1 MRKIKIISCNFAEE
15 NIITKKN
22 NNMKAVLNIV
32 LAAIAVFLLYIC
44 YESVMGPVRFEE
56 EKNFRDKAVQA
67 RLLDIRKAQ
76 AEYSNTHDRQYTDNF
91 DSLIYFVKNQ
101 KLPLVF
107 KKGVLTDAQLEN
119 GLTEAKAIAIINKAK
134 KTGKTD
140 ELKKYDLDPEKFSRD
155 TTWVAVMDTIFP
167 KGFNADSL
175 RYVPFGGGK
184 QFEMDTLTQV
194 ARSGAPIC
202 LLEVKTPY
210 EVYLGD
216 LDKQEIINLKDQQ
229 QQLNKYCGLKI
240 GDLETA
246 NNNAGNW
253 E

>member
-1 MRKIKIISCNFAEE
+1 
-15 NIITKKN
+15 
-22 NNMKAVLNIV
+22 MKTVLNIV

-56 EKNFRDKAVQA
+56 EKNFRDKVVQA

-107 KKGVLTDAQLEN
+107 KKGVLSDAQLEN
-119 GLTEAKAIAIINKAK
+119 GLTEAKAMAIINKAK
-134 KTGKTD
+134 KTGKYD
-140 ELKKYDLDPEKFSRD
+140 EVKKNGLENFSRD
-155 TTWVAVMDTIFP
+155 TTWVAVIDTIFP

-175 RYVPFGGGK
+175 RYVPFGNGV
-184 QFEMDTLTQV
+184 QFQMDTLTQI

-210 EVYLGD
+210 EAYLGD

>member
-1 MRKIKIISCNFAEE
+1 MRKIKIFSCNFAERK
-15 NIITKKN
+15 IITKKN
-22 NNMKAVLNIV
+22 NNMKTVLNIV

-56 EKNFRDKAVQA
+56 EKNIRDKAVQA

-107 KKGVLTDAQLEN
+107 KKCVLSDAQLEN
-119 GLTEAKAIAIINKAK
+119 GLTEAKAMAIINKAK
-134 KTGKTD
+134 KTGKYD
-140 ELKKYDLDPEKFSRD
+140 EVKKNGLENFSRD
-155 TTWVAVMDTIFP
+155 TTWVAVIDTIFP

-175 RYVPFGGGK
+175 RYVPFGNGV
-184 QFEMDTLTQV
+184 QFQMDTLTQV

-210 EVYLGD
+210 EAYLGD

-229 QQLNKYCGLKI
+229 AQLNKYCGLKI

>member
-1 MRKIKIISCNFAEE
+1 
-15 NIITKKN
+15 
-22 NNMKAVLNIV
+22 MKSVLNIV
-32 LAAIAVFLLYIC
+32 LAAIALLLVYIC
-44 YESVMGPVRFEE
+44 YESVQGPVRFEN
-56 EKNFRDKAVQA
+56 EKNIRDKAVQA

-107 KKGVLTDAQLEN
+107 KKGVLSDAQLEN
-119 GLTEAKAIAIINKAK
+119 GLTEAKAMAIINKAK
-134 KTGKTD
+134 KTGKYD
-140 ELKKYDLDPEKFSRD
+140 EVKKNGLENFSRD
-155 TTWVAVMDTIFP
+155 TTWVAVIDTIFP

-175 RYVPFGGGK
+175 RYVPFGNGV
-184 QFEMDTLTQV
+184 QFQMDTLTQI

-210 EVYLGD
+210 EAYLGD

-229 QQLNKYCGLKI
+229 AQLNKYCGLKI

>member
-1 MRKIKIISCNFAEE
+1 
-15 NIITKKN
+15 
-22 NNMKAVLNIV
+22 MKTVLNIV
-32 LAAIAVFLLYIC
+32 LAAIALLLVYIC
-44 YESVMGPVRFEE
+44 YESVQGPVRFEN
-56 EKNFRDKAVQA
+56 EKNIRDKAVQA

-76 AEYSNTHDRQYTDNF
+76 AEYSNTHDRQYTNNF

-107 KKGVLTDAQLEN
+107 KKGVLSDAQLEN
-119 GLTEAKAIAIINKAK
+119 GLTEAKAMAIINKAK
-134 KTGKTD
+134 KTGKYD
-140 ELKKYDLDPEKFSRD
+140 EVKKNGLENFSRD
-155 TTWVAVMDTIFP
+155 TTWVAVIDTIFP

-175 RYVPFGGGK
+175 RYVPFGNGI
-184 QFEMDTLTQV
+184 QFQMDTLTQI

-210 EVYLGD
+210 EAYLGD

>member
-1 MRKIKIISCNFAEE
+1 
-15 NIITKKN
+15 
-22 NNMKAVLNIV
+22 MKAVLNIV

-56 EKNFRDKAVQA
+56 EKNVRDKAVQA

-107 KKGVLTDAQLEN
+107 KKGVLSDAQLES
-119 GLTEAKAIAIINKAK
+119 GLTEAKAMAIINKAK
-134 KTGKTD
+134 KTGKYD
-140 ELKKYDLDPEKFSRD
+140 EVRKNGLENFSRD
-155 TTWVAVMDTIFP
+155 TTWVAVIDTIFP

-175 RYVPFGGGK
+175 RYVPFGKGV
-184 QFEMDTLTQV
+184 QFQMDTLTQV

>member
-1 MRKIKIISCNFAEE
+1 
-15 NIITKKN
+15 
-22 NNMKAVLNIV
+22 MKTVLNIV

-107 KKGVLTDAQLEN
+107 KKGVLSDAQLEN
-119 GLTEAKAIAIINKAK
+119 GLTEAKAMAIINKAK
-134 KTGKTD
+134 KTGKYD
-140 ELKKYDLDPEKFSRD
+140 EVKKNGLENFSRD
-155 TTWVAVMDTIFP
+155 TTWVAVIDTIFP

-175 RYVPFGGGK
+175 RYVPFGNGV
-184 QFEMDTLTQV
+184 QFQMDTLTQI

-210 EVYLGD
+210 EAYLGD

>member
-1 MRKIKIISCNFAEE
+1 MRKIKIISCNFAERK
-15 NIITKKN
+15 IITKKN
-22 NNMKAVLNIV
+22 NNMKTVLNIV

-56 EKNFRDKAVQA
+56 EKAIRDKAVQA

-107 KKGVLTDAQLEN
+107 KKGVLSDAQLEN
-119 GLTEAKAIAIINKAK
+119 GLTEAKAMAIINKAK
-134 KTGKTD
+134 KTGKYD
-140 ELKKYDLDPEKFSRD
+140 EVKKNGLENFSRD
-155 TTWVAVMDTIFP
+155 TTWVAVIDTIFP

-175 RYVPFGGGK
+175 RYVPFGNGI
-184 QFEMDTLTQV
+184 QFQMDTLTQI

-210 EVYLGD
+210 EAYLGD

>member
-1 MRKIKIISCNFAEE
+1 MRKIKIFSCNFAERK
-15 NIITKKN
+15 IITKKN
-22 NNMKAVLNIV
+22 NNMKTVLNIV

-56 EKNFRDKAVQA
+56 EKNIRDKAVQA

-91 DSLIYFVKNQ
+91 DSLIYFVKKN
-101 KLPLVF
+101 
-107 KKGVLTDAQLEN
+107 GLEN
-119 GLTEAKAIAIINKAK
+119 
-134 KTGKTD
+134 
-140 ELKKYDLDPEKFSRD
+140 FSRD
-155 TTWVAVMDTIFP
+155 TTWVAVIDTIFP

-175 RYVPFGGGK
+175 RYVPFGNGV
-184 QFEMDTLTQV
+184 QFQMDTLTQV

-210 EVYLGD
+210 EAYLGD

-229 QQLNKYCGLKI
+229 AQLNKYCGLKI

>member
-1 MRKIKIISCNFAEE
+1 
-15 NIITKKN
+15 
-22 NNMKAVLNIV
+22 MKAVLNIV

-56 EKNFRDKAVQA
+56 EKGIRDKAVQA

-107 KKGVLTDAQLEN
+107 KKGVLSDAQLES
-119 GLTEAKAIAIINKAK
+119 GLTEAKAMAIINKAK
-134 KTGKTD
+134 KTGKYD
-140 ELKKYDLDPEKFSRD
+140 EVKKNGLENFSRD
-155 TTWVAVMDTIFP
+155 TTWVAVIDTIFP

-175 RYVPFGGGK
+175 RYVPYGK
-184 QFEMDTLTQV
+184 GVQFQMDTLPQI

-229 QQLNKYCGLKI
+229 EQLNKYCGLKI

>member
-1 MRKIKIISCNFAEE
+1 MRKIKIISCNFAERK
-15 NIITKKN
+15 IITKKN
-22 NNMKAVLNIV
+22 NNMKTVLNIV
-32 LAAIAVFLLYIC
+32 LAAIALLLVYIC
-44 YESVMGPVRFEE
+44 YESVQGPVRFEN
-56 EKNFRDKAVQA
+56 EKNIRDKAVQA

-76 AEYSNTHDRQYTDNF
+76 AEYSNTHDRQYTNNF

-107 KKGVLTDAQLEN
+107 KKGVLSDAQLES
-119 GLTEAKAIAIINKAK
+119 GLTEAKAMAIINKAK
-134 KTGKTD
+134 KPG
-140 ELKKYDLDPEKFSRD
+140 KYDEVKKNGLENFSRD
-155 TTWVAVMDTIFP
+155 TTWVAVIDTIFP

-175 RYVPFGGGK
+175 RYVPFGNGI
-184 QFEMDTLTQV
+184 QFQMDTLTQI

-210 EVYLGD
+210 EAYLGD

>member
-1 MRKIKIISCNFAEE
+1 
-15 NIITKKN
+15 
-22 NNMKAVLNIV
+22 MKTVLNIV

-56 EKNFRDKAVQA
+56 EKNIRDKAVQA

-107 KKGVLTDAQLEN
+107 KKGVLSDAQLEN
-119 GLTEAKAIAIINKAK
+119 GLTEAKAMAIINKAK
-134 KTGKTD
+134 KTGKYD
-140 ELKKYDLDPEKFSRD
+140 EVKKNGLENFSRD
-155 TTWVAVMDTIFP
+155 TTWVAVIDTIFP

-175 RYVPFGGGK
+175 RYVPFGNGV
-184 QFEMDTLTQV
+184 QFQMDTLTQV

-210 EVYLGD
+210 EAYLGD

-229 QQLNKYCGLKI
+229 AQLNKYCGLKI

-246 NNNAGNW
+246 NNNAANW

>member
-1 MRKIKIISCNFAEE
+1 MRKIKIFSCNFAERK
-15 NIITKKN
+15 IITKKN
-22 NNMKAVLNIV
+22 NNMKTVLNIV
-32 LAAIAVFLLYIC
+32 LAAIALLLVYIC
-44 YESVMGPVRFEE
+44 YESVQGPVRFENE
-56 EKNFRDKAVQA
+56 QTIRDKAVQA

-107 KKGVLTDAQLEN
+107 KKGVLSDAQLES
-119 GLTEAKAIAIINKAK
+119 GLTEAKAMAIINKAK
-134 KTGKTD
+134 KTGKYD
-140 ELKKYDLDPEKFSRD
+140 EVRKNGLENFSRD
-155 TTWVAVMDTIFP
+155 TTWVAVIDTIFP

-175 RYVPFGGGK
+175 RYVPFGNGA
-184 QFEMDTLTQV
+184 QFQMDTLTQV

-210 EVYLGD
+210 EAYLGD

-229 QQLNKYCGLKI
+229 QQLN
-240 GDLETA
+240 
-246 NNNAGNW
+246 
-253 E
+253 

>member
-1 MRKIKIISCNFAEE
+1 
-15 NIITKKN
+15 
-22 NNMKAVLNIV
+22 MKAVINIV

-119 GLTEAKAIAIINKAK
+119 GLTEAKAIAIINRAK
-134 KTGKTD
+134 KTCKTD

>member
-1 MRKIKIISCNFAEE
+1 MRKIKIISCNFAERK
-15 NIITKKN
+15 IITKKN
-22 NNMKAVLNIV
+22 NNMKTVLNIV
-32 LAAIAVFLLYIC
+32 LAAIALLLVYIC
-44 YESVMGPVRFEE
+44 YESVQGPVRFEN
-56 EKNFRDKAVQA
+56 EKNIRDKAVQA

-107 KKGVLTDAQLEN
+107 KKGVLSDAQLEN
-119 GLTEAKAIAIINKAK
+119 GLTEAKAMAIINKAK
-134 KTGKTD
+134 KTGKYD
-140 ELKKYDLDPEKFSRD
+140 EVKKNGLENFSRD
-155 TTWVAVMDTIFP
+155 TTWVAVIDTIFP

-175 RYVPFGGGK
+175 RYVPFGNGI
-184 QFEMDTLTQV
+184 QFQMDTLTQI

-210 EVYLGD
+210 EAYLGD

>member
-1 MRKIKIISCNFAEE
+1 MRKIKIISCNFAERK
-15 NIITKKN
+15 IITKKN
-22 NNMKAVLNIV
+22 NNMKTVLNIV

-56 EKNFRDKAVQA
+56 EKGIRDKAVQA

-107 KKGVLTDAQLEN
+107 KKGVLSDAQLEN
-119 GLTEAKAIAIINKAK
+119 GLTEAKAMAIINKAK
-134 KTGKTD
+134 KTGKYD
-140 ELKKYDLDPEKFSRD
+140 EVKKNGLENFSRD
-155 TTWVAVMDTIFP
+155 TTWVAVIDTIFP

-175 RYVPFGGGK
+175 RYVPFGNGV
-184 QFEMDTLTQV
+184 QFQMDTLTQV

-210 EVYLGD
+210 EAYLGD

-229 QQLNKYCGLKI
+229 AQLNKYCGLKI

>member
-1 MRKIKIISCNFAEE
+1 MRKIKIISCNFAERK
-15 NIITKKN
+15 IITKKN
-22 NNMKAVLNIV
+22 NNMKTVLNIV
-32 LAAIAVFLLYIC
+32 LAAIALLLVYIC
-44 YESVMGPVRFEE
+44 YESVQGPVRFEE
-56 EKNFRDKAVQA
+56 EKGIRDKAVQA

-107 KKGVLTDAQLEN
+107 KKGVLSDAQLEN
-119 GLTEAKAIAIINKAK
+119 GLTEAKAMAIINKAK
-134 KTGKTD
+134 KTGKYD
-140 ELKKYDLDPEKFSRD
+140 EVKKNGLENFSRD
-155 TTWVAVMDTIFP
+155 TTWVAVIDTIFP

-175 RYVPFGGGK
+175 RYVPYGNGV
-184 QFEMDTLTQV
+184 QFQMDTLTQI

-210 EVYLGD
+210 EAYLGD

>member
-1 MRKIKIISCNFAEE
+1 
-15 NIITKKN
+15 
-22 NNMKAVLNIV
+22 MKTVLNIV

-56 EKNFRDKAVQA
+56 EKNIRDKAVQA

-76 AEYSNTHDRQYTDNF
+76 AEYSNMHDRQYTDNF

-107 KKGVLTDAQLEN
+107 KKGVLSDAQLEN
-119 GLTEAKAIAIINKAK
+119 GLTEAKAMAIINKAK
-134 KTGKTD
+134 KTGKYD
-140 ELKKYDLDPEKFSRD
+140 EVKKNGLENFSRD
-155 TTWVAVMDTIFP
+155 TTWVAVIDTIFP

-175 RYVPFGGGK
+175 RYVPFGNGV
-184 QFEMDTLTQV
+184 QFQMDTLTQV

-210 EVYLGD
+210 EAYLGD

-229 QQLNKYCGLKI
+229 AQLNKYCGLKI

>member
-1 MRKIKIISCNFAEE
+1 
-15 NIITKKN
+15 
-22 NNMKAVLNIV
+22 MKTVLNIV

-56 EKNFRDKAVQA
+56 EKNFRDKVVQA

-107 KKGVLTDAQLEN
+107 KKGVLSDAQLES
-119 GLTEAKAIAIINKAK
+119 GLTEAKAMAIINKAK
-134 KTGKTD
+134 KTGKYD
-140 ELKKYDLDPEKFSRD
+140 EVRKNGLENFSRD
-155 TTWVAVMDTIFP
+155 TTWVAVIDTIFP

-175 RYVPFGGGK
+175 RYVPFGNGV
-184 QFEMDTLTQV
+184 QFQMDTLTQV

-210 EVYLGD
+210 EAYLGD

>member
-1 MRKIKIISCNFAEE
+1 
-15 NIITKKN
+15 
-22 NNMKAVLNIV
+22 MKTVLNIV

>member
-1 MRKIKIISCNFAEE
+1 
-15 NIITKKN
+15 
-22 NNMKAVLNIV
+22 MKTVLNIV

-56 EKNFRDKAVQA
+56 EKNIRDKAVQA

-91 DSLIYFVKNQ
+91 DSLIHFVKNQ

-119 GLTEAKAIAIINKAK
+119 GLTEAKAMAIINKAK
-134 KTGKTD
+134 KTGKYD
-140 ELKKYDLDPEKFSRD
+140 EVKKNGLEEFSRD
-155 TTWVAVMDTIFP
+155 TTWVAVIDTIFP

-175 RYVPFGGGK
+175 RYVPFGNGI
-184 QFEMDTLTQV
+184 QFQMDTLTQV

-210 EVYLGD
+210 EAYLGD

-229 QQLNKYCGLKI
+229 AQLNKYCGLKI

>member
-1 MRKIKIISCNFAEE
+1 
-15 NIITKKN
+15 
-22 NNMKAVLNIV
+22 MKAVLNIV

-44 YESVMGPVRFEE
+44 YESVMGPVRSEE
-56 EKNFRDKAVQA
+56 EKGIRDKAVQA

-107 KKGVLTDAQLEN
+107 KKGVLSDAQLES
-119 GLTEAKAIAIINKAK
+119 GLTEAKAMAIINKAK
-134 KTGKTD
+134 KTGKYD
-140 ELKKYDLDPEKFSRD
+140 EVKKNGLENFSRD
-155 TTWVAVMDTIFP
+155 TTWVAVIDTIFP

-175 RYVPFGGGK
+175 RYVPYGK
-184 QFEMDTLTQV
+184 GVQFQMDTLTQI

-229 QQLNKYCGLKI
+229 EQLNKYCGLKI

>member
-1 MRKIKIISCNFAEE
+1 MRKIKIISCNFAERK
-15 NIITKKN
+15 IITKKN
-22 NNMKAVLNIV
+22 NNMKTVLNIV
-32 LAAIAVFLLYIC
+32 LAAIALLLVYIC
-44 YESVMGPVRFEE
+44 YESVQGPVRFEN
-56 EKNFRDKAVQA
+56 EKNIRDKAVQA

-91 DSLIYFVKNQ
+91 DSLIYFVKTQ

-107 KKGVLTDAQLEN
+107 KKGVLSDAQLEN
-119 GLTEAKAIAIINKAK
+119 GLTEAKAMAIINKAK
-134 KTGKTD
+134 KTGKYD
-140 ELKKYDLDPEKFSRD
+140 EVKKNGLENFSRD
-155 TTWVAVMDTIFP
+155 TTWVAVIDTIFP

-175 RYVPFGGGK
+175 RYVPFGNGV
-184 QFEMDTLTQV
+184 QFQMDTLTQI

-210 EVYLGD
+210 EAYLGD

>member
-1 MRKIKIISCNFAEE
+1 M
-15 NIITKKN
+15 
-22 NNMKAVLNIV
+22 
-32 LAAIAVFLLYIC
+32 
-44 YESVMGPVRFEE
+44 
-56 EKNFRDKAVQA
+56 
-67 RLLDIRKAQ
+67 LDIRKAQ

-107 KKGVLTDAQLEN
+107 KKGVLSDAQLES
-119 GLTEAKAIAIINKAK
+119 GLTEAKAMAIINKAK
-134 KTGKTD
+134 KTGKYD
-140 ELKKYDLDPEKFSRD
+140 EVRKNGLENFSRD
-155 TTWVAVMDTIFP
+155 TTWVAVIDTIFP

-175 RYVPFGGGK
+175 RYVPFGKGV
-184 QFEMDTLTQV
+184 QFQMDTLTQV

>member
-1 MRKIKIISCNFAEE
+1 
-15 NIITKKN
+15 
-22 NNMKAVLNIV
+22 MKTVLNIV
-32 LAAIAVFLLYIC
+32 LAAIALLLVYIC
-44 YESVMGPVRFEE
+44 YESVQGPVRFEN
-56 EKNFRDKAVQA
+56 EKNIRDKAVQA

-76 AEYSNTHDRQYTDNF
+76 AEYSNTHDRQYTNNF

-107 KKGVLTDAQLEN
+107 KKGVLSDAQLES
-119 GLTEAKAIAIINKAK
+119 GLTEAKAMAIINKAK
-134 KTGKTD
+134 KTGKYD
-140 ELKKYDLDPEKFSRD
+140 EVRKNGLENFSRD
-155 TTWVAVMDTIFP
+155 TTWVAVIDTIFP

-175 RYVPFGGGK
+175 RYVPFGNGA
-184 QFEMDTLTQV
+184 QFQMDTLTQV

>member
-1 MRKIKIISCNFAEE
+1 MRKIKIISCNFAERK
-15 NIITKKN
+15 IITKKN
-22 NNMKAVLNIV
+22 NNMKTVLNIV
-32 LAAIAVFLLYIC
+32 LAAIALLLVYIC
-44 YESVMGPVRFEE
+44 YESIQGPVRFEN
-56 EKNFRDKAVQA
+56 EKNIRDKAVQA

-76 AEYSNTHDRQYTDNF
+76 AEYSNTHDRQYTNNF

-107 KKGVLTDAQLEN
+107 KKGVLSDAQLES
-119 GLTEAKAIAIINKAK
+119 GLTEAKAMAIINKAK
-134 KTGKTD
+134 KTGKYD
-140 ELKKYDLDPEKFSRD
+140 EVKKNGLEDFSRD
-155 TTWVAVMDTIFP
+155 TTWVAVIDTIFP

-175 RYVPFGGGK
+175 RYVPFGNGV
-184 QFEMDTLTQV
+184 QFQMDTLTQI

-210 EVYLGD
+210 EAYLGD

>member
-1 MRKIKIISCNFAEE
+1 
-15 NIITKKN
+15 
-22 NNMKAVLNIV
+22 MKTVLNIV
-32 LAAIAVFLLYIC
+32 LAAIALLLVYIC
-44 YESVMGPVRFEE
+44 YESIQGPVRFEN
-56 EKNFRDKAVQA
+56 EKNIRDKAVQA

-76 AEYSNTHDRQYTDNF
+76 AEYSNTHDRQYTNNF

-107 KKGVLTDAQLEN
+107 KKGVLSDAQLES
-119 GLTEAKAIAIINKAK
+119 GLTEAKAMAIINKAK
-134 KTGKTD
+134 KTGKYD
-140 ELKKYDLDPEKFSRD
+140 EVKKNGLEDFSRD
-155 TTWVAVMDTIFP
+155 TTWVAVIDTIFP

-175 RYVPFGGGK
+175 RYVPFGNGV
-184 QFEMDTLTQV
+184 QFQMDTLTQI

-202 LLEVKTPY
+202 LLEVKAPY
-210 EVYLGD
+210 EAYLGD

>member
-1 MRKIKIISCNFAEE
+1 
-15 NIITKKN
+15 
-22 NNMKAVLNIV
+22 MKAVLNIV

-56 EKNFRDKAVQA
+56 EKNVRDKAVQA

-76 AEYSNTHDRQYTDNF
+76 AEYSNTHDRQYTNNF

-107 KKGVLTDAQLEN
+107 KKGVLSDAQLES
-119 GLTEAKAIAIINKAK
+119 GLTEAKAMAIINKAK
-134 KTGKTD
+134 KTGKYD
-140 ELKKYDLDPEKFSRD
+140 EVRKNGLENFSRD
-155 TTWVAVMDTIFP
+155 TTWVAVIDTIFP

-175 RYVPFGGGK
+175 RYVPFGKGV
-184 QFEMDTLTQV
+184 QFQMDTLTQV

>member
-1 MRKIKIISCNFAEE
+1 MRKIKIFSCNFAERK
-15 NIITKKN
+15 IITKKN
-22 NNMKAVLNIV
+22 NNMKTGLNSV

-56 EKNFRDKAVQA
+56 EKNIRDKAVQA

-107 KKGVLTDAQLEN
+107 KKGVLSDAQLEN
-119 GLTEAKAIAIINKAK
+119 GLTEAKAMAIINKAK
-134 KTGKTD
+134 KTGKYD
-140 ELKKYDLDPEKFSRD
+140 EVKKNGLENFSRD
-155 TTWVAVMDTIFP
+155 TTWVAVIDTIFP

-175 RYVPFGGGK
+175 RYVPFGNGA
-184 QFEMDTLTQV
+184 QFQMDTLTQV

-210 EVYLGD
+210 EAYLGD

-229 QQLNKYCGLKI
+229 AQLNKYCGLKI

>member
-1 MRKIKIISCNFAEE
+1 MRKIKIISCNFAERK
-15 NIITKKN
+15 IITKKN
-22 NNMKAVLNIV
+22 NKMKTVLNIV
-32 LAAIAVFLLYIC
+32 MSAIALLLVYIC
-44 YESVMGPVRFEE
+44 YESVQGPVRFEN
-56 EKNFRDKAVQA
+56 EKNIRDKAVQA

-107 KKGVLTDAQLEN
+107 KKGVLSDAQLEN
-119 GLTEAKAIAIINKAK
+119 GLTEAKAMAIINKAK
-134 KTGKTD
+134 KTGKYD
-140 ELKKYDLDPEKFSRD
+140 EVKKNGLENFSRD
-155 TTWVAVMDTIFP
+155 TTWVAVIDTIFP

-175 RYVPFGGGK
+175 RYVPFGNGV
-184 QFEMDTLTQV
+184 QFQMDTLTQI

-210 EVYLGD
+210 EAYLGD

>member
-1 MRKIKIISCNFAEE
+1 
-15 NIITKKN
+15 
-22 NNMKAVLNIV
+22 MKTVLNIV

-56 EKNFRDKAVQA
+56 EKNVRDKAVQA

-76 AEYSNTHDRQYTDNF
+76 AEYSNTHDRQYTNNF

-107 KKGVLTDAQLEN
+107 KKGVLSDAQLES
-119 GLTEAKAIAIINKAK
+119 GLTEAKAMAIINKAK
-134 KTGKTD
+134 KTGKYD
-140 ELKKYDLDPEKFSRD
+140 EVRKNGLENFSRD
-155 TTWVAVMDTIFP
+155 TTWVAVIDTIFP

-175 RYVPFGGGK
+175 RYVPFGNGA
-184 QFEMDTLTQV
+184 QFQMDTLTQV

-210 EVYLGD
+210 EAYLGD

>member
-1 MRKIKIISCNFAEE
+1 
-15 NIITKKN
+15 
-22 NNMKAVLNIV
+22 MKTVLNIV

-56 EKNFRDKAVQA
+56 EKNFRDKVVQA

-76 AEYSNTHDRQYTDNF
+76 AEYSNMHDRQYTDNF

-107 KKGVLTDAQLEN
+107 KKGVLSDAQLEN
-119 GLTEAKAIAIINKAK
+119 GLTEAKAMAIINKAK
-134 KTGKTD
+134 KTGKYD
-140 ELKKYDLDPEKFSRD
+140 EVKKNGLENFSRD
-155 TTWVAVMDTIFP
+155 TTWVAVIDTIFP

-175 RYVPFGGGK
+175 RYVPFGNGV
-184 QFEMDTLTQV
+184 QFQMDTLTQV

-210 EVYLGD
+210 EAYLGD

-229 QQLNKYCGLKI
+229 AQLNKYCGLKI

>member
-1 MRKIKIISCNFAEE
+1 
-15 NIITKKN
+15 
-22 NNMKAVLNIV
+22 MKTVLNIV

-56 EKNFRDKAVQA
+56 EKNFRDKVVQA

-76 AEYSNTHDRQYTDNF
+76 AEYSNMHDRQYTDNF

-107 KKGVLTDAQLEN
+107 KKGVLSDAQLEN
-119 GLTEAKAIAIINKAK
+119 GLTEAKAMAIINKAK
-134 KTGKTD
+134 KTGKYD
-140 ELKKYDLDPEKFSRD
+140 EVKKNGLENFSRD
-155 TTWVAVMDTIFP
+155 TTWVAVIDTIFP

-175 RYVPFGGGK
+175 RYVPFGNGA
-184 QFEMDTLTQV
+184 QFQMDTLTQV

-210 EVYLGD
+210 EAYLGD

-229 QQLNKYCGLKI
+229 AQLNKYCGLKI

>member
-1 MRKIKIISCNFAEE
+1 
-15 NIITKKN
+15 
-22 NNMKAVLNIV
+22 MKAVLNIV

-56 EKNFRDKAVQA
+56 EKGIRDKAVQA

-76 AEYSNTHDRQYTDNF
+76 AEYSNTHDRQYTNNF

-107 KKGVLTDAQLEN
+107 KKGVLSDAQLES
-119 GLTEAKAIAIINKAK
+119 GLTEAKAMAIINKAK
-134 KTGKTD
+134 KTGKYD
-140 ELKKYDLDPEKFSRD
+140 EVKKNGLENFSRD
-155 TTWVAVMDTIFP
+155 TTWVAVIDTIFP

-175 RYVPFGGGK
+175 RYVPYGK
-184 QFEMDTLTQV
+184 GVQFQMDTLTQI

-229 QQLNKYCGLKI
+229 EQLNKYCGLKI